1 MKNQPSRLD
10 IDTSVLAGLAILS
23 PENRQKVWQAI
34 DSLESFD
41 PDQPLDSKIKKGVIS
56 DKVFYMLHATPIDRV
71 IFTMRDRDEIEVIDL
86 FRKERLEF
94 FAKFRD

>member
-1 MKNQPSRLD
+1 MKTQPTRLD

-23 PENRQKVWQAI
+23 PENREKVWQAI

-41 PDQPLDSKIKKGVIS
+41 PDQPLDSKIQKGVIS
-56 DKVFYMLHATPIDRV
+56 DKVFYMLHATPIYRV
-71 IFTMRDRDEIEVIDL
+71 IFTMSDGGEIEVIDL